1 MLRYWPLLVCVLCYV
16 TYLFL
21 GWGGWGGGGDVN
33 VHRHF
38 HTCHM
43 LCYAAMPIH
52 SLVFSGK
59 RVEAVPE
66 TIYSTQ
72 LSQTSWLQPTSDRT
86 SRIEEIGL
94 TVHVAKAARAM

>member
-1 MLRYWPLLVCVLCYV
+1 MPFPLFY
-16 TYLFL
+16 
-21 GWGGWGGGGDVN
+21 DVI
-33 VHRHF
+33 R
-38 HTCHM
+38 
-43 LCYAAMPIH
+43 PIH

-66 TIYSTQ
+66 TIHSTQ

-94 TVHVAKAARAM
+94 TVHVAKAAGAM

>member
-1 MLRYWPLLVCVLCYV
+1 MLRCMPFPLFY
-16 TYLFL
+16 
-21 GWGGWGGGGDVN
+21 DVI
-33 VHRHF
+33 R
-38 HTCHM
+38 
-43 LCYAAMPIH
+43 PIH

-66 TIYSTQ
+66 TIHSTQ